1 VLASLYPVLR
11 PLLFGMSAERAHD
24 FIAYFLR
31 SMHRSSWMRALVA
44 GSDLSTPQ
52 SVRPSLWGQTFRS
65 PVLLAAGFDK
75 HASMY
80 NAFAPLGFGGV
91 EVGTITAHPQPGNDR
106 PRLFR
111 LKQDRALLNRM
122 GFNNIGAQ
130 GAAERLAKV
139 APRDIVLGINI
150 GKSKITPVEN
160 AADDYRTS
168 ARLLSE
174 FAGYVVI
181 NVSSPNTPGLRSLQ
195 AVEQLA
201 VLVDTVRSAQV
212 QARAER
218 PVLVKIAPDLAD
230 QDVVAVAEFAL
241 RAGLDGLIATNT
253 TVAREGLG
261 LRTSSAEL
269 AQLGAG
275 GISGPPLRARAQE
288 VLRLLYEH
296 TQQKIPLVAAGGIE
310 TADDAWQAVT
320 AGATLV
326 QLYTGLVFMGP
337 LIARQINAGLAAKM
351 QANQFVSWEQAV
363 GSQARIARTA
373 LQDRAPL

>member
-1 VLASLYPVLR
+1 
-11 PLLFGMSAERAHD
+11 MSAERAHD